1 MIDYS
6 LLSLLHSAARGQLA
20 KVKAGRAGSLPPAID
35 RVLLLP
41 AAAATPA
48 PVDAAFSCRFS
59 RQARPTAAQLQAIPY
74 HVVLAYNYIRALTSS
89 PSPVIRVYQV
99 YCEAHNK
106 RLLCYPASLSIPQI
120 ITYLVTK
127 ARRDREDDDTSSSS
141 EQDDDNTSSSSE
153 QDDDTSSEEDEV
165 VGQED
170 FDDNFDYFLP
180 DNNNDDDLV
189 KMITEDDLHLSQ
201 DHQEDLSEGD
211 HEDHSEGDQE
221 DLSEGHLSEDHQD
234 LSESEQQDLSEDHLD
249 FSEGHQEDL
258 SEDYQDLSEGEQ
270 QDLSAEDHHHLL
282 PETTDEQIFPD
293 MPILKK
299 REDPLLFHPKNP
311 IFERE
316 DPLLFPSNPTSL
328 KDAKEIGICHVTE
341 GRKRWDVT
349 VCEV

>member
-127 ARRDREDDDTSSSS
+127 ARRDREDDDDTSS
-141 EQDDDNTSSSSE
+141 
-153 QDDDTSSEEDEV
+153 SSEEDEV

-221 DLSEGHLSEDHQD
+221 DLSEDHQD

-282 PETTDEQIFPD
+282 PKTTDEQIFPD